1 MIENQESVGSES
13 SVHICKGLCQ
23 REPLKLLFR
32 QKFTCIPLV
41 DFMLLPFIL
50 GPNSLTSEC
59 LGRSEKLAENRRPY
73 IKEVKESH
81 KMCKDKSAHACIR
94 QLSFSRLNGAW
105 ESNISIF
112 LLGLTKMVFIN
123 ELISNLNGD

>member
-1 MIENQESVGSES
+1 MLDRRALSIFARVYVN
-13 SVHICKGLCQ
+13 

-32 QKFTCIPLV
+32 QKFTYIPVV

-59 LGRSEKLAENRRPY
+59 LGRREKLADNRRRY

-81 KMCKDKSAHACIR
+81 V
-94 QLSFSRLNGAW
+94 QG
-105 ESNISIF
+105 
-112 LLGLTKMVFIN
+112 
-123 ELISNLNGD
+123 

>member
-1 MIENQESVGSES
+1 MLDRRALSIFARVYVKENLS
-13 SVHICKGLCQ
+13 SYSFVKSSHT
-23 REPLKLLFR
+23 FA
-32 QKFTCIPLV
+32 LV

-59 LGRSEKLAENRRPY
+59 LGRSEKLAENRRRY

-94 QLSFSRLNGAW
+94 QLSFSRLNGA
-105 ESNISIF
+105 
-112 LLGLTKMVFIN
+112 
-123 ELISNLNGD
+123 